1 MCALFIVE
9 LQLLEIQVNVLESLI
24 DVLIVLLLFFF
35 LHKTLNR
42 LMLKSEKYCVRSR
55 RQNGAN
61 VFQIKKN
68 KK

>member
-24 DVLIVLLLFFF
+24 DVLIVLLLFF

-61 VFQIKKN
+61 VFQIKRK
-68 KK
+68 

>member
-35 LHKTLNR
+35 TQNV
-42 LMLKSEKYCVRSR
+42 KYID
-55 RQNGAN
+55 A
-61 VFQIKKN
+61 
-68 KK
+68 